1 MRKRVV
7 IVGRKNSPIYEE
19 EKSSR
24 TRLRVKKKERNCS
37 TVGAHTLEKHR
48 D

>member
-1 MRKRVV
+1 MRKCVV

-24 TRLRVKKKERNCS
+24 TRLRVKKRE
-37 TVGAHTLEKHR
+37 TAPQQELTH
-48 D
+48 